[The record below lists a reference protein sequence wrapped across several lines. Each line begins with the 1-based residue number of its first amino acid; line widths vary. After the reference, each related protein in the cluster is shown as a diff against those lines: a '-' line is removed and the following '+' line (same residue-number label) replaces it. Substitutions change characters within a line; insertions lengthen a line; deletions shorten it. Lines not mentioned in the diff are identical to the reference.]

1 AYNEQLMKLIDEQY
15 IKTPFYEMDKMTASL
30 RHYPSQSDL
39 LGGDHLKNSF
49 SVWTMG
55 RRFNYPSGTAIF
67 AAFNFLKICSK
78 IKAV

>member
-1 AYNEQLMKLIDEQY
+1 MKLIDEQY

-39 LGGDHLKNSF
+39 LGRDHLKNPF

-55 RRFNYPSGTAIF
+55 RGSIIPPEPPSLQPSTF
-67 AAFNFLKICSK
+67 WKSVQKLKQYETI
-78 IKAV
+78 